1 MRVAELVQAL
11 DRLAPPWLA
20 ESWDNIGLLV
30 GDVADE
36 IHGPVFLTIDLTEET
51 LAEAEVASAGAI
63 IAYHPPI
70 FDPLKRVTGDD
81 PKGRLVLRAARRG
94 IAVYSPHTA
103 LDAAPAGMA
112 EWLAEGV
119 GPGGDRRAILP
130 ASLPDERQT
139 HKIVVFV
146 PTDPPDALERVRN
159 ALASAGAGH
168 IGAYELCSFT
178 LSGKGTFFGGAGA
191 NPRVGEP
198 GRLETVAEHRLEMVC
213 PGGAL
218 PIIIETLKA
227 FHPYEEPAFDVYTL
241 AQRSDRRIG
250 AGRRVT
256 LDQPA
261 TPEEIATRI
270 RAHLGLE
277 RVRLAEG
284 SSRGVRCSMVGVC
297 PGAGAGLLDAAIAQG
312 CGVFVTGEMKHHD
325 VLRAASRGCS
335 VVLAGH
341 TNTER
346 GYLPRLAARLA
357 EALPGLD
364 ARVSAADRDH
374 TRYV

>member
-1 MRVAELVQAL
+1 MRVADLVQAM

-20 ESWDNIGLLV
+20 EPWDNTGLLV
-30 GDVADE
+30 GDLSDE
-36 IHGPVFLTIDLTEET
+36 VRGPLYLTIDLTEET
-51 LAEAEVASAGAI
+51 LSEAEVANAGAI
-63 IAYHPPI
+63 LAYHPPI
-70 FDPLKRVTGDD
+70 FDALKRVTGDD
-81 PKGRLVLRAARRG
+81 PKGRLILRAARRG
-94 IAVYSPHTA
+94 IAVISPHTA
-103 LDAAPAGMA
+103 LDAAPNGMA

-119 GPGGDRRAILP
+119 GPGGDRRAIVP
-130 ASLPDERQT
+130 AEIPDDRQS

-146 PTDPPDALERVRN
+146 PTEPTDALERVRN

-178 LSGKGTFFGGAGA
+178 LSGKGSFFGGAGTK
-191 NPRVGEP
+191 PRVGES

-213 PGGAL
+213 PRGAL

-227 FHPYEEPAFDVYTL
+227 FHPYEEPAFDLYPL
-241 AQRSDRRIG
+241 AQRTDRRIG

-261 TPEEIATRI
+261 TPEEIAARV
-270 RAHLGLE
+270 REHLGLQ

-284 SSRGVRCSMVGVC
+284 SARGAKGAMVGVC

-312 CGVFVTGEMKHHD
+312 CSAFVTGEMKHHD
-325 VLRAASRGCS
+325 VMRATSRGCA
-335 VVLAGH
+335 VILAGH

-346 GYLPRLAARLA
+346 GYLPRLARALS
-357 EALPGLD
+357 ESLPGLE
-364 ARVSAADRDH
+364 ARVSTADRDH